1 MTTNVIDLDAGQLA
15 CDTRWSVDG
24 PGFIVF
30 VDDTGFEKIS
40 VVGNWAFVFAGNGA
54 LIEAWKR
61 WLGSDP
67 TTRGKIPPVSVGTGA
82 NTNSI
87 ALHIA
92 NITTSKLEF
101 FHGTARQYGEEAY
114 FAGSGGLYAYNCW
127 SANRDAIKA
136 VATAQQSDRYSG
148 GSTRYLAFSDRTNNL
163 NETATLHDTAV
174 ALKTKGKVM
183 YSDPKAKEIPV
194 VQAAANDAKVQ
205 QVLDQ
210 VSSGALAPS
219 APCEAMYREWA
230 PQEVEE
236 LHTVLD
242 KIFKG

>member
-1 MTTNVIDLDAGQLA
+1 M
-15 CDTRWSVDG
+15 
-24 PGFIVF
+24 
-30 VDDTGFEKIS
+30 
-40 VVGNWAFVFAGNGA
+40 
-54 LIEAWKR
+54 
-61 WLGSDP
+61 
-67 TTRGKIPPVSVGTGA
+67 
-82 NTNSI
+82 
-87 ALHIA
+87 
-92 NITTSKLEF
+92 
-101 FHGTARQYGEEAY
+101 
-114 FAGSGGLYAYNCW
+114 
-127 SANRDAIKA
+127 
-136 VATAQQSDRYSG
+136 
-148 GSTRYLAFSDRTNNL
+148 
-163 NETATLHDTAV
+163 HDTAV